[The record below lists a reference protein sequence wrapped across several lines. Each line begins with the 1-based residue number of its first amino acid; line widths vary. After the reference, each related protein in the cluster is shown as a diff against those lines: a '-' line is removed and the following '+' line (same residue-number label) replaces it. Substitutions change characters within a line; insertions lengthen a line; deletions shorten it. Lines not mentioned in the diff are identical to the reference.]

1 MSSRPAT
8 IHRQVLTF
16 AFTVCAVVL
25 LAIGG
30 ALFLHHL
37 QQTRD
42 RLAQSL
48 QSIARIVAAQSSAA
62 VAFSDVS
69 ACSEM
74 LRSLRYDPLIRHA
87 VFYDKLGLSIATFG
101 TPPAPG
107 QGDPA
112 LDPVAALRVPIG
124 DGTEVFGHLLVI
136 TDNRGELRRT
146 AYTWVAVYG
155 MAFLVASLIALALAA
170 RFRRAVADPI
180 VSLAR
185 TARHVTS
192 NSDYSPRV
200 VPEGSTEIIA
210 LAESFNTMLEELGRR
225 DEALANQLVALNR
238 EIQERKEAQD
248 TLRENTRE
256 MLRLSRAAGM
266 AEVAT
271 GVLHNIGNALNSINV
286 SAEILFDRLGGRTTK
301 AVVSLRDF
309 FRDPTEK
316 AIAVFAAHPSGHELQ
331 KFALTYSEHAVSQL
345 TTASAELDSLR
356 VGVGH
361 LKDIVARQQSLAKA
375 HRLHETFDLFDA
387 MREAL
392 LIDKTASHAALPHLR
407 VETIE
412 DSMPPHLVHADRS
425 AVVQVL
431 INLLANARA
440 ALVSGAPPQPRIT
453 LRIHP
458 AGDALALSVID
469 NGIGIPPE
477 QIVSIFSYGFT
488 TKSGGHGFGLHN
500 SANTARL
507 LGGALRVQSSGAGLG
522 ATFTLELPR
531 LPPASTHDA

>member
-1 MSSRPAT
+1 MSARPVT

-16 AFTVCAVVL
+16 AFAICAFVL

-30 ALFLHHL
+30 VLFFHHL

-42 RLAQSL
+42 RLSQSL

-62 VAFSDVS
+62 VAFSDAA
-69 ACSEM
+69 ACGEM
-74 LRSLRYDPLIRHA
+74 LRSLRYDPLIRYA
-87 VFYDKLGLSIATFG
+87 VFYDKQGLPIATYG
-101 TPPAPG
+101 TPSKLN
-107 QGDPA
+107 QLDPA

-124 DGTEVFGHLLVI
+124 DGNEIFGTLLVI

-146 AYTWVAVYG
+146 ALTWIAVYG
-155 MAFLVASLIALALAA
+155 SAFVVASLIALVLAS

-185 TARHVTS
+185 TARYVTS

-200 VPEGSTEIIA
+200 IARGSAEVVA

-225 DEALANQLVALNR
+225 DEALASQLVALNR
-238 EIQERKEAQD
+238 EIQERKDAQD

-256 MLRLSRAAGM
+256 MLRLSREAGM

-286 SAEILFDRLGGRTTK
+286 SAEILVDRLGNR
-301 AVVSLRDF
+301 ACAALVSLRDL
-309 FRDPTEK
+309 FRSPTEK
-316 AIAVFAAHPSGHELQ
+316 AAAVFGAHPAGTELQ
-331 KFALTYSEHAVSQL
+331 NFALTYSEHAVAQL
-345 TTASAELDSLR
+345 SIANTELGSLR

-375 HRLHETFDLFDA
+375 PRFNESFDLFDA

-392 LIDKTASHAALPHLR
+392 LIDKTTTHASLPGLR
-407 VETIE
+407 VETVE
-412 DSMPPHLVHADRS
+412 DSPPPHLVHADRS

-440 ALVSGAPPQPRIT
+440 ALSGAVTPAPRIT

-458 AGDALALSVID
+458 AGERLALSVID
-469 NGIGIPPE
+469 NGIGIPPA
-477 QIVSIFSYGFT
+477 QIISIFSYGFT
-488 TKSGGHGFGLHN
+488 TKSAGHGFGLHN
-500 SANTARL
+500 AANTARL
-507 LGGALRVQSSGAGLG
+507 LGGSLHVHSAGTGHG

-531 LPPASTHDA
+531 LPSVPHDA

>member
-1 MSSRPAT
+1 MKTKAKT

-16 AFTVCAVVL
+16 AFAVCAVVL

-37 QQTRD
+37 EQTRD
-42 RLAQSL
+42 RLSQSL

-62 VAFSDVS
+62 VAFRDVT

-74 LRSLRYDPLIRHA
+74 LRSLRYDPLIRYA
-87 VFYDKLGLSIATFG
+87 IFYDKQGLPIATFG
-101 TPPAPG
+101 TAPEPS
-107 QGDPA
+107 QPDPE

-124 DGTEVFGHLLVI
+124 DGTEIFGNLLVV

-146 AYTWVAVYG
+146 AFTWVAVYG
-155 MAFLVASLIALALAA
+155 VSFVVASLIALALAA

-192 NSDYSPRV
+192 KSDYSPRAT
-200 VPEGSTEIIA
+200 PGGSTEIIA

-225 DEALANQLVALNR
+225 DEALASQLVALNR

-286 SAEILFDRLGGRTTK
+286 SAEILVDRLDGR
-301 AVVSLRDF
+301 ASPALVALRDL
-309 FRDPTEK
+309 FRMPTEK
-316 AIAVFAAHPSGHELQ
+316 AAAVFAAHASGPELQ
-331 KFALTYSEHAVSQL
+331 KFALTYSEHAVAQL
-345 TTASAELDSLR
+345 TTANAELDSLR
-356 VGVGH
+356 LGVAH

-375 HRLHETFDLFDA
+375 TRLNETFDLFDA

-392 LIDKTASHAALPHLR
+392 LIDKTATHASLPGLR
-407 VETIE
+407 VETQE
-412 DSMPPHLVHADRS
+412 DSEPPHLVHADRS

-440 ALVSGAPPQPRIT
+440 AIASSANPTPRII
-453 LRIHP
+453 LRLHP
-458 AGDALALSVID
+458 AGERLALSVID
-469 NGIGIPPE
+469 NGIGIPPA

-507 LGGALRVQSSGAGLG
+507 LGGSLYVQSAGAGHG
-522 ATFTLELPR
+522 ATFTFEIPR
-531 LPPASTHDA
+531 IPPAASHDA